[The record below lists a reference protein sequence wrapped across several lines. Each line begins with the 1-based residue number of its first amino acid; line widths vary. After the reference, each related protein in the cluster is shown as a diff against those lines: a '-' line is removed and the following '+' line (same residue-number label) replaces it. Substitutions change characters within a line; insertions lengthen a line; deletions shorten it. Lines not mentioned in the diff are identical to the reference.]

1 VPIVERA
8 WNHNTHYHR
17 RLLRHVPDGSGRALD
32 VGCGDGTFARRLA
45 AKSSAVIALD
55 SDRAQAEYAR
65 EECADLA
72 NVSVVHGDFLT
83 ANLEHASFDLV
94 TSLASLHHF
103 PFEAAIA
110 RSCELLRPGGR
121 LIALGLW
128 TDNTAATDR
137 ALNHVAG
144 AMNKFYR
151 RIWGPDVMNAPTTT
165 PEMTLRDVRRDAAG
179 LVPEAAVRRCLL
191 WRYVLVWRKPTTA

>member
-1 VPIVERA
+1 VPIA
-8 WNHNTHYHR
+8 AKGWNHNTHYHR
-17 RLLRHVPDGSGRALD
+17 RLLRLVPGGCDRALD

-55 SDRAQAEYAR
+55 SDQAQAEYAR

-94 TSLASLHHF
+94 TALASLHQV
-103 PFEAAIA
+103 PFEAAIE
-110 RSCELLRPGGR
+110 RSRELLRPGGS

-128 TDNTAATDR
+128 TDNTAAADR

-144 AMNKFYR
+144 AMNKFYQ
-151 RIWGPDVMNAPTTT
+151 RIWGQEVMNAPTTT
-165 PEMTLRDVRRDAAG
+165 PEMTLRDVRRRTAASLPG
-179 LVPEAAVRRCLL
+179 AHVRRCLL
-191 WRYVLVWRKPTTA
+191 WRYVLVWRKPDR

>member
-1 VPIVERA
+1 VPILA
-8 WNHNTHYHR
+8 KDWNHNTHYHR
-17 RLLRHVPDGSGRALD
+17 RLLRLVPDGCERALD

-45 AKSSAVIALD
+45 AKCSTVIALD
-55 SDRAQAEYAR
+55 SDQAQAGYAR

-72 NVSVVHGDFLT
+72 NVSVMHGDFMT

-94 TSLASLHHF
+94 TALASLHHF
-103 PFEAAIA
+103 PFEAAMQ
-110 RSCELLRPGGR
+110 RSRELLRPGGS

-128 TDNTAATDR
+128 TDNTRAADR

-144 AMNKFYR
+144 AMNKVYQ
-151 RIWGPDVMNAPTTT
+151 RIWGPDVMNAPAAA
-165 PEMTLRDVRRDAAG
+165 PGMTLRDVRRDAAG
-179 LVPEAAVRRCLL
+179 LVPEAAVRRHLL